1 MPFYLSMDTSHFF
14 SVMLFSFYLS
24 TIICQNH
31 DIFRK
36 KKATSRAFSSNPR
49 VFKCLP
55 QLESLFL
62 IYQVLDVPVKVL
74 LALVIQWDVQ
84 EAALLI
90 FFCVG
95 KPHVTLSGFFFLM
108 TRGKQFVSKFPYLQK
123 TMSSL
128 FWIPWVL
135 WFSFEPWVHSWAIS
149 YLNYSLCI
157 CKLCLWHLFE
167 EFESSENPKYPCRQ
181 G

>member
-1 MPFYLSMDTSHFF
+1 MDTSHFF
-14 SVMLFSFYLS
+14 SLMLFSFVKIMTFS
-24 TIICQNH
+24 A
-31 DIFRK
+31 

-55 QLESLFL
+55 HLESLFL
-62 IYQVLDVPVKVL
+62 TYQVFRCPCEG
-74 LALVIQWDVQ
+74 AFSSGYPMGC
-84 EAALLI
+84 AGGSTSS
-90 FFCVG
+90 FFFFFVG
-95 KPHVTLSGFFFLM
+95 KPHVSPSGFFFLM
-108 TRGKQFVSKFPYLQK
+108 TRGEQFVSKFSYLLK

-149 YLNYSLCI
+149 HLNYSLCI

-167 EFESSENPKYPCRQ
+167 EFESQISLQTGITYIALTSFPHFHL
-181 G
+181 